1 MSFIWM
7 IIVGL
12 VAGLLARA
20 IKPGS
25 DPMGWIMT
33 IVLGIVGAMLGGF
46 LASLIGINADGGF
59 TGLIFSVIGAIIL
72 LFLYEMIVNK
82 RRAEFDALFVILWRA
97 ISKPEALNK
106 KFNAK
111 NQKAPRYE
119 LTPETWT
126 V

>member
-20 IKPGS
+20 IKPGN

-33 IVLGIVGAMLGGF
+33 IILGIVGAMLGGF
-46 LASLIGINADGGF
+46 VAGLIGINADGGF

-72 LFLYEMIVNK
+72 LFIYEMIMNK
-82 RRAEFDALFVILWRA
+82 RRV
-97 ISKPEALNK
+97 
-106 KFNAK
+106 
-111 NQKAPRYE
+111 
-119 LTPETWT
+119 
-126 V
+126 

>member
-1 MSFIWM
+1 MGFIWM

-33 IVLGIVGAMLGGF
+33 IILGIVGALIGGF
-46 LASLIGINADGGF
+46 VASAVGINANGGF

-72 LFLYEMIVNK
+72 LFLYEFIMSK
-82 RRAEFDALFVILWRA
+82 RHV
-97 ISKPEALNK
+97 
-106 KFNAK
+106 
-111 NQKAPRYE
+111 
-119 LTPETWT
+119 
-126 V
+126 

>member
-1 MSFIWM
+1 MGFIWM

-46 LASLIGINADGGF
+46 VAGLIGINADGGF

-72 LFLYEMIVNK
+72 LFLYEMIMSK
-82 RRAEFDALFVILWRA
+82 RRV
-97 ISKPEALNK
+97 
-106 KFNAK
+106 
-111 NQKAPRYE
+111 
-119 LTPETWT
+119 
-126 V
+126 

>member
-20 IKPGS
+20 IKPGN

-33 IVLGIVGAMLGGF
+33 IVLGIVGALLGGF
-46 LASLIGINADGGF
+46 IAGLIGINADGGF

-72 LFLYEMIVNK
+72 LFIYEMIMNK
-82 RRAEFDALFVILWRA
+82 RRV
-97 ISKPEALNK
+97 
-106 KFNAK
+106 
-111 NQKAPRYE
+111 
-119 LTPETWT
+119 
-126 V
+126 

>member
-46 LASLIGINADGGF
+46 VAGLIGINADGGF

-72 LFLYEMIVNK
+72 LFIYEMIMNK
-82 RRAEFDALFVILWRA
+82 RNV
-97 ISKPEALNK
+97 
-106 KFNAK
+106 
-111 NQKAPRYE
+111 
-119 LTPETWT
+119 
-126 V
+126 

>member
-33 IVLGIVGAMLGGF
+33 IVLGIVGALLGGF
-46 LASLIGINADGGF
+46 LAGLIGINADGGF
-59 TGLIFSVIGAIIL
+59 TGLIFSVIGAIIF
-72 LFLYEMIVNK
+72 LFIYEMIMSK
-82 RRAEFDALFVILWRA
+82 RGV
-97 ISKPEALNK
+97 
-106 KFNAK
+106 
-111 NQKAPRYE
+111 
-119 LTPETWT
+119 
-126 V
+126 

>member
-7 IIVGL
+7 INVGL

-46 LASLIGINADGGF
+46 VAGLIGINADGGF

-72 LFLYEMIVNK
+72 LFIYEMIMNK
-82 RRAEFDALFVILWRA
+82 RRV
-97 ISKPEALNK
+97 
-106 KFNAK
+106 
-111 NQKAPRYE
+111 
-119 LTPETWT
+119 
-126 V
+126 

>member
-1 MSFIWM
+1 MGFIWM

-33 IVLGIVGAMLGGF
+33 IVLGIVGALLGGVI
-46 LASLIGINADGGF
+46 ASVVGINADGGF

-72 LFLYEMIVNK
+72 LFIYEMIMSK
-82 RRAEFDALFVILWRA
+82 RGV
-97 ISKPEALNK
+97 
-106 KFNAK
+106 
-111 NQKAPRYE
+111 
-119 LTPETWT
+119 
-126 V
+126 

>member
-33 IVLGIVGAMLGGF
+33 IILGIVGAMLGGF
-46 LASLIGINADGGF
+46 VAGLVGIDADGGF

-72 LFLYEMIVNK
+72 LFIYEMIMS
-82 RRAEFDALFVILWRA
+82 RRRV
-97 ISKPEALNK
+97 
-106 KFNAK
+106 
-111 NQKAPRYE
+111 
-119 LTPETWT
+119 
-126 V
+126 

>member
-33 IVLGIVGAMLGGF
+33 IILGIVGAMLGGF
-46 LASLIGINADGGF
+46 LAGLIGIDADGGF

-72 LFLYEMIVNK
+72 LFLYEMIVSK
-82 RRAEFDALFVILWRA
+82 RRV
-97 ISKPEALNK
+97 
-106 KFNAK
+106 
-111 NQKAPRYE
+111 
-119 LTPETWT
+119 
-126 V
+126 

>member
-33 IVLGIVGAMLGGF
+33 IVLGIVGALLGGF

-59 TGLIFSVIGAIIL
+59 TGLVFSVIGAIIL
-72 LFLYEMIVNK
+72 LFLYEFIMNK
-82 RRAEFDALFVILWRA
+82 RGV
-97 ISKPEALNK
+97 
-106 KFNAK
+106 
-111 NQKAPRYE
+111 
-119 LTPETWT
+119 
-126 V
+126 

>member
-1 MSFIWM
+1 MNMGFIWM

-46 LASLIGINADGGF
+46 VAGLIGINADGGF

-72 LFLYEMIVNK
+72 LFIYEMIMSK
-82 RRAEFDALFVILWRA
+82 RRV
-97 ISKPEALNK
+97 
-106 KFNAK
+106 
-111 NQKAPRYE
+111 
-119 LTPETWT
+119 
-126 V
+126 

>member
-33 IVLGIVGAMLGGF
+33 IVLGIVGALLGGF
-46 LASLIGINADGGF
+46 IASLIGIDADGGF
-59 TGLIFSVIGAIIL
+59 IGLLFSVIGAIIL
-72 LFLYEMIVNK
+72 LFLYEFIMNK
-82 RRAEFDALFVILWRA
+82 RGV
-97 ISKPEALNK
+97 
-106 KFNAK
+106 
-111 NQKAPRYE
+111 
-119 LTPETWT
+119 
-126 V
+126 

>member
-1 MSFIWM
+1 M

-33 IVLGIVGAMLGGF
+33 IVLGIVGALLGGF

-72 LFLYEMIVNK
+72 LFIYEMIMSK
-82 RRAEFDALFVILWRA
+82 RGA
-97 ISKPEALNK
+97 
-106 KFNAK
+106 
-111 NQKAPRYE
+111 
-119 LTPETWT
+119 
-126 V
+126 